1 MSKRK
6 VIGSM
11 SEWLGGLK
19 DLFRRNKEESA
30 LRPAKAFVEHRIP
43 LEERSIE
50 ELITEWKGF
59 YQDIFGIRADFS
71 NLQIPEKESGFNRL
85 IIMAGGMTPQRLYDK
100 CGELFP
106 CWKFAG
112 VTLDNLV
119 TYSERTSKN
128 DAYAIWVRD
137 YVEADEEFRSLS
149 ADKIKA
155 KNITTETLEERLLH
169 ELKYFRETG
178 EHLDMENITICTGSR
193 YSGGGVPAVSWVSG
207 KLRIRTV
214 PSALPAGVFRSRRV
228 VY

>member
-1 MSKRK
+1 MSNLFHQ
-6 VIGSM
+6 I
-11 SEWLGGLK
+11 K
-19 DLFRRNKEESA
+19 DLFRRN
-30 LRPAKAFVEHRIP
+30 AKASLDTRIP

-50 ELITEWKGF
+50 ELIAEWEGF
-59 YQDIFGIRADFS
+59 YQDTFGIRADFS
-71 NLQIPEKESGFNRL
+71 NLQIPEKESGFNLL

-193 YSGGGVPAVSWVSG
+193 
-207 KLRIRTV
+207 
-214 PSALPAGVFRSRRV
+214 
-228 VY
+228 

>member
-1 MSKRK
+1 MSNLFHQ
-6 VIGSM
+6 I
-11 SEWLGGLK
+11 K
-19 DLFRRNKEESA
+19 DLFRRN
-30 LRPAKAFVEHRIP
+30 AKASLDTRIP

-50 ELITEWKGF
+50 ELIAEWEGF
-59 YQDIFGIRADFS
+59 YQDTFGIKTDFS

-100 CGELFP
+100 CGEFFP
-106 CWKFAG
+106 CWKWTG
-112 VTLDNLV
+112 DSLDNVV

-128 DAYAIWVRD
+128 SAYAVWVRD
-137 YVEADEEFRSLS
+137 CVEADEEFKKLS